1 MARSRNIK
9 PAFFM
14 NELLAGLAYWVRLL
28 FVGLW
33 TVADREGRLEDNPR
47 RIGAALFPYETG
59 IQVDAGLDQL
69 DGCGFIKRYEVGGKP
84 FIQILAWG
92 KHQNPHPKETASV
105 IPPCTSTAS
114 NEQATEK
121 PRLVAE
127 MPRRTAE
134 TPGIYTAHNNGHD
147 FSDIGEAT
155 ETPERATEITRPV
168 AEFPER
174 AGLIP
179 SNLIPDS
186 LTLVA
191 SSVSRKNPSQQGA
204 ELVNAFESFIARY
217 PNRIGID
224 EACRQWISLVGNEIT
239 ENSLSEVI
247 AGLHRWLVSEQW
259 RSDNGKY
266 IPAPAKW
273 LQYRRWKDAPRPAD
287 EGFRPPVA
295 SSAGIDAN
303 AEWIPPW
310 KAAAA

>member
-14 NELLAGLAYWVRLL
+14 NELLACLAHWVRLL
-28 FVGLW
+28 LSASGPLPTAKDGWKITRGESAPHCSPTRPGFRLTLGLTNW
-33 TVADREGRLEDNPR
+33 TDADSSSVMRSAESRSFRFSPGASTKTRTRKR
-47 RIGAALFPYETG
+47 R
-59 IQVDAGLDQL
+59 
-69 DGCGFIKRYEVGGKP
+69 
-84 FIQILAWG
+84 
-92 KHQNPHPKETASV
+92 HQSFRHVLTRQA
-105 IPPCTSTAS
+105 T
-114 NEQATEK
+114 EQATEK

-134 TPGIYTAHNNGHD
+134 TPGNYTAHSNVPD
-147 FSDIGEAT
+147 FSGIGEAT
-155 ETPERATEITRPV
+155 ETPERATEITRLV

-191 SSVSRKNPSQQGA
+191 LPVSRKQPGQQDA
-204 ELVNAFESFIARY
+204 ELVNAFDSFIARY

-224 EACRQWISLVGNEIT
+224 EACRQWISLVGNDIT
-239 ENSLSEVI
+239 EVTLPEVM
-247 AGLHRWLVSEQW
+247 AGLNRWIASEQW
-259 RSDNGKY
+259 RGDNGKY

-273 LQYRRWKDAPRPAD
+273 LQNRRWKDAPRPAD
-287 EGFRPPVA
+287 EGFKPPAA

-310 KAAAA
+310 KAEAA